1 MRKRGAQQVSVT
13 DLVTKKHITMEKW
26 KKNKRN
32 LSEERITCLIL
43 AEFDPT
49 QTQKTKTTGS
59 VTQASVKTLC
69 YRSISITRDYIL

>member
-43 AEFDPT
+43 AEYDP
-49 QTQKTKTTGS
+49 TQKTKTT
-59 VTQASVKTLC
+59 QAV
-69 YRSISITRDYIL
+69 

>member
-1 MRKRGAQQVSVT
+1 MRGAQQVSVT

-49 QTQKTKTTGS
+49 QTQKIKNRGN
-59 VTQASVKTLC
+59 VTFL
-69 YRSISITRDYIL
+69 SISLSQTAASSFKR

>member
-49 QTQKTKTTGS
+49 QTQKTKTTEA
-59 VTQASVKTLC
+59 V
-69 YRSISITRDYIL
+69 

>member
-49 QTQKTKTTGS
+49 QTQKTKTIEA
-59 VTQASVKTLC
+59 V
-69 YRSISITRDYIL
+69 

>member
-1 MRKRGAQQVSVT
+1 MRGAQQVSVT

-32 LSEERITCLIL
+32 LSEKRITCLIL

-49 QTQKTKTTGS
+49 QTQKR
-59 VTQASVKTLC
+59 Q
-69 YRSISITRDYIL
+69 YDIMNNE

>member
-1 MRKRGAQQVSVT
+1 MRGVQQVSVT

-32 LSEERITCLIL
+32 LSEERMTCLIW

-49 QTQKTKTTGS
+49 HRHRRKPKKKETSAINTVAEHLDKERQQG
-59 VTQASVKTLC
+59 
-69 YRSISITRDYIL
+69 I